1 MDYYIY
7 NSENDLY
14 TMIRNHVIS
23 LELQPGEMFSEG
35 SMASK
40 LNASRVTVRESIT
53 QLHDEGYIEVFPQK
67 GTFVTKID
75 MKRIKQ
81 AVYAHTVLE
90 QEIIEEIMDRGIT
103 EIELGII
110 KGALEEQK
118 AAEKQGDM
126 IQLVL
131 KEYQIM
137 YQLSAFC
144 EKEFIWDF
152 FRKMDSDL
160 LRSQYL
166 QHCTY
171 SSQDQMSSGASIEH
185 SLLENR
191 LQVDNFIR
199 GDKGAAILNCVNR
212 LARVMWQA
220 EMMKGIYPQYFTG

>member
-7 NSENDLY
+7 KSENDLY
-14 TMIRNHVIS
+14 TMIRNQVIS

-40 LNASRVTVRESIT
+40 LNTSRVTVREAIT
-53 QLHDEGYIEVFPQK
+53 QLHDERYIEVFPQK

-103 EIELGII
+103 EVELEML
-110 KGALEEQK
+110 KKVLEEQK
-118 AAEKQGDM
+118 IAEKQRDVLH
-126 IQLVL
+126 LVL
-131 KEYQIM
+131 TEYQIM
-137 YQLSAFC
+137 YQLSVFC
-144 EKEFIWDF
+144 EKEFIWNF
-152 FRKMDSDL
+152 FQKMDSDL
-160 LRSQYL
+160 LRVQYL
-166 QHCTY
+166 QNYTY
-171 SSQDQMSSGASIEH
+171 NYQGQMSSGASIEH

-212 LARVMWQA
+212 HARVMWQA

>member
-1 MDYYIY
+1 MNYSIY

-35 SMASK
+35 SMSSK
-40 LNASRVTVRESIT
+40 LNASRVTVREAIT
-53 QLHDEGYIEVFPQK
+53 QLHEEGYIEVFPQK
-67 GTFVTKID
+67 GTFVTQID

-90 QEIIEEIMDRGIT
+90 QEIIEEIMDRGFS
-103 EIELGII
+103 EIELEIVEGIL
-110 KGALEEQK
+110 KEQK
-118 AAEKQGDM
+118 EAEMQEDM
-126 IQLVL
+126 IGVVL

-137 YQLSAFC
+137 YQLSTFC

-166 QHCTY
+166 HHCTY
-171 SSQDQMSSGASIEH
+171 SSQVQMSSGASMEH
-185 SLLENR
+185 SILENR
-191 LQVDNFIR
+191 LQIDNFIR

-220 EMMKGIYPQYFTG
+220 EMMKGIYPQYFIG

>member
-7 NSENDLY
+7 KSENDLY

-23 LELQPGEMFSEG
+23 LELQPGEMFSES

-40 LNASRVTVRESIT
+40 LNASRVTVREAIT
-53 QLHDEGYIEVFPQK
+53 QLYDEGYIEVFPQK
-67 GTFVTKID
+67 GTCVTQID
-75 MKRIKQ
+75 IKKIKQ

-90 QEIIEEIMDRGIT
+90 QEIIEEIMERGIT
-103 EIELGII
+103 EVELEML
-110 KGALEEQK
+110 KKVLEEQK
-118 AAEKQGDM
+118 IAEKQRDVLH
-126 IQLVL
+126 LVL
-131 KEYQIM
+131 TEYQIM
-137 YQLSAFC
+137 YQLSVFC

-152 FRKMDSDL
+152 FQKMDSDL
-160 LRSQYL
+160 LRVQYL
-166 QHCTY
+166 QNYTY
-171 SSQDQMSSGASIEH
+171 NYQGQMSSGASIEH

-212 LARVMWQA
+212 HARVMWQA